1 MRGSGMFMNDNTV
14 YEKHDLLERFMVDI
28 FVLNGVP
35 EDDARVC
42 ANVLTEADLR
52 GIDSHGF
59 GRFKHLYI
67 DRIKAGMQNP
77 VTQFEIVREG
87 PTTAVVDGHEGMG
100 QVIGKKAME
109 TAIDKASKY
118 GMGMVAVRNSTHYGI
133 AGYYPLMAV
142 EKGMIGITGSN
153 SRPTVAP
160 TFGVESILGT
170 NPIAFGM
177 PTDEEFPF
185 LFDCATST
193 AQRGKIE
200 FFARTNRNIPEG
212 WVIGEN
218 GESRTD
224 VQQINIDLDKGK
236 AALLPLGGMGEL
248 GSGHKGYGF
257 ATVVE
262 ILSAALQGGVFLK
275 ALAAVDENGR
285 HKPSRLGHFF
295 IAIDINAF
303 TELESFKKT
312 AGDILRQLRA
322 SKKAPGHDR
331 IYTAGEKEY
340 LTRLERMKTGIPLN
354 KKLQDLILNL
364 KAEYGLSNYR
374 FSFE

>member
-1 MRGSGMFMNDNTV
+1 M
-14 YEKHDLLERFMVDI
+14 
-28 FVLNGVP
+28 
-35 EDDARVC
+35 
-42 ANVLTEADLR
+42 
-52 GIDSHGF
+52 
-59 GRFKHLYI
+59 
-67 DRIKAGMQNP
+67 
-77 VTQFEIVREG
+77 
-87 PTTAVVDGHEGMG
+87 DGHEGMG